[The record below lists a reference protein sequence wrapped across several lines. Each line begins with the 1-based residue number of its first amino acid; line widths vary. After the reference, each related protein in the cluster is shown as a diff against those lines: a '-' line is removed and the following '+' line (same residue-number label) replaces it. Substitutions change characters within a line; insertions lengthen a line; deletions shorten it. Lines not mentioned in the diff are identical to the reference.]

1 MSDSTGAAGIVR
13 NKFDTALGYANDA
26 WTSALGFLDSLGG
39 VARLVYPET
48 ELPELPDS
56 PTYPAAPTAPA
67 LGTVTLTEP
76 ESPAVPDLS
85 KLRLDGIETPRFTV
99 APPDIVLPE
108 APEWSLPDEPGPA
121 PGLPELELPAE
132 PALALPDPPVFDPIS
147 IPDLPGSITPTF
159 EGERPPMP
167 ALTAPGNLYVTPAE
181 PAYASS
187 LREVLTD
194 RLTTDLTRGGAGHGQ
209 ELETELWARSRRRL
223 EDALDARLTEIA
235 AGFASRGASALSG
248 PMAALLR
255 EVQRDHVTA
264 LADHDLDLTA
274 KQADLA
280 VASDRAAMDQALA
293 LESQGIELFN
303 AAANRTFESA
313 KTLAQFG
320 YEALNAEVAVHNAQL
335 ARYQTD
341 AAVFEARI
349 RACLSELEAYK
360 TRMEGARLTGE
371 AQKRVADLYLAQLS
385 GVASLVALYK
395 TRMEGAAAK
404 SALNRDR
411 IAAYESQVQA
421 YVAGVNANTAK
432 FNAHAAAIA
441 GQEAKAR
448 VYTEQVKAHAQQVS
462 AAKTEAELAL
472 AVAGEEN
479 RVKLEAYKADVTRF
493 EAALGQARLRVESL
507 LKGKELD
514 LRAYEAALS
523 AREND
528 ASLVSKDHAAQVD
541 AYLKAAEVSIK
552 EADMLLS
559 NSLGELRLEAEKIR
573 SGAQVS
579 AQMAASALSSVSASA
594 QIGYSES
601 IGQRTNT
608 STSETTQRSVHTSS
622 SNSSGYRE
630 SYNHNYNYRLS

>member
-13 NKFDTALGYANDA
+13 NKFDTALNYANDA
-26 WTSALGFLDSLGG
+26 WTSALSFLDSLGG

-56 PTYPAAPTAPA
+56 PTYPAAPQAPE
-67 LGTVTLTEP
+67 LGTVTVTEP
-76 ESPAVPDLS
+76 QAPTVPELS
-85 KLRLDGIETPRFTV
+85 ELNLDGIETPRFTV
-99 APPDIVLPE
+99 APPDLVLPE
-108 APEWSLPDEPGPA
+108 APEWSLPDDPGPA
-121 PGLPELELPAE
+121 PNLPDVELPAE
-132 PALALPDPPVFDPIS
+132 PPLDLPEPPVFDPIA
-147 IPDLPGSITPTF
+147 IPELPGPITPTF

-181 PAYASS
+181 PAYASP

-194 RLTTDLTRGGAGHGQ
+194 RLTADLTRGGVGHGQ

-235 AGFASRGASALSG
+235 AGFAGRGLTALSG

-255 EVQRDHVTA
+255 AIQRDHVTA

-280 VASDRAAMDQALA
+280 VASDRAAMDQALT
-293 LESQGIELFN
+293 LENQGIELFN

-320 YEALNAEVAVHNAQL
+320 YEALNAEVAVFNAQL
-335 ARYQTD
+335 ARYQAD
-341 AAVFEARI
+341 ASVFELRI

-360 TRMEGARLTGE
+360 TRLEGARLAGE
-371 AQKRVADLYLAQLS
+371 VQKRAADLYVAQLS
-385 GVASLVALYK
+385 GVSSLVALYK
-395 TRMEGAAAK
+395 ARMEGAAAK
-404 SALNRDR
+404 SALNKDR

-448 VYTEQVKAHAQQVS
+448 VYAEQVKAHAQQVT
-462 AAKTEAELAL
+462 AAKTASDLAL
-472 AVAGEEN
+472 AVASEEN
-479 RVKLEAYKADVTRF
+479 RVKLDAYQADVTRF
-493 EAALGQARLRVESL
+493 EAAVTQAKLRVESL
-507 LKGKELD
+507 LKAKELD

-528 ASLVSKDHAAQVD
+528 ANLVSKDHAAQVD

-579 AQMAASALSSVSASA
+579 AQMAASALSSVNASA

-608 STSETTQRSVHTSS
+608 STSETTQRSVNTSTTH
-622 SNSSGYRE
+622 SNGYRE
-630 SYNHNYNYRLS
+630 SYNHNYNYRII